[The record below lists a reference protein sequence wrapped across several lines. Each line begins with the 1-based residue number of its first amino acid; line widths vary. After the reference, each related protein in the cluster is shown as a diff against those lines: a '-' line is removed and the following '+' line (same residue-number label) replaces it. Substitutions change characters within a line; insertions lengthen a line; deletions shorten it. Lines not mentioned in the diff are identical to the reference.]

1 MIGKAL
7 IYIAFA
13 ASIISMVG
21 FFLAHTGKENYLK
34 VGRIFFHVTT
44 IGIITASL
52 YLLYIILSHQ
62 FQFAYVWEESST
74 DLQLP
79 LLMSTFY
86 AGQEGSFML
95 WAFLTAVIGIFL
107 LNFVSKGDRL
117 EPQAMLIYT
126 LVLSFLTL
134 IIILKSPFNYIWE
147 AFPKEVEYG
156 FTPPEGRGLN
166 PLLQN
171 FWMSIHPPTLFLG
184 FSSLTVPFAFAI
196 GSLLKNEYQ
205 KWVTFSVPWI
215 LFSGGILGLGIMMGG
230 YWAYGVLGWGG
241 YWAWDPVENSS
252 LIPWIINVA
261 SLHTIISQKKTGGY
275 KKTNLILSI
284 LAFLLVLYSTF
295 LTRSG
300 ILGESS
306 VHSFVD
312 PGALVYLVLVIFI
325 SSFTLIS
332 IIAIAFRFKSLKDL
346 RSESAHFLTKESFL
360 FIGALL
366 LCASGLVVF
375 VGTSLPIFSSAK
387 VEAAFYNKMNIPV
400 AIFLMITMGISLYI
414 EWKQTDAKKFLN
426 NLILPL
432 SLALITTIVLVI
444 VGLTDILY
452 IVFAFVSLIAFFVN
466 ARLAVRIIRNGKLNF
481 GGMFAHI
488 GIALFFLGVIGSGRY
503 SEETNLSL
511 EQDVP
516 KEAFGY
522 KFTYVGATPFMDP
535 NNKRDTM
542 YAFNVKVEQDNKE
555 VTLRPIM
562 FMSSF
567 SNGVMKNPDIANFTV
582 KDLYISPMSLEE
594 PDQFPKEN
602 VYELKRGE
610 KTKINELEVEFID
623 YDFGTMQKGGKE
635 MASGNY
641 TLGAIIKVN
650 DGKNTETLNIKTQF
664 VNGAPM
670 PVPAVMQSNSKYNF
684 YFLNMTVM
692 GEEKGGS
699 VAKIAVMDP
708 MKNNTKAA
716 GETLVVSASIKPF
729 ISVLWT
735 GVLMLFAG
743 FILSIFRRRKEISM
757 KYPDRI
763 EEKKEAPKAQT
774 NTPAKKKK

>member
-1 MIGKAL
+1 MIGKVL
-7 IYIAFA
+7 IYISFA
-13 ASIISMVG
+13 ASILSMAG
-21 FFLAHTGKENYLK
+21 FFLAHTGKDKFLNM
-34 VGRIFFHVTT
+34 GRIFFHITS
-44 IGIITASL
+44 IGIITSAL
-52 YLLYIILSHQ
+52 YLMYIILSHQ
-62 FQFAYVWEESST
+62 FQFAYVWEQSST

-117 EPQAMLIYT
+117 EPQVMAVYT
-126 LVLSFLTL
+126 LVLSFLSL
-134 IIILKSPFNYIWE
+134 ILILKTPFNYLWE

-184 FSSLTVPFAFAI
+184 FAALTVPFAFAM
-196 GSLLKNEYQ
+196 GSLMKNEYD
-205 KWVTFSVPWI
+205 KWVTFSIPWI

-261 SLHTIISQKKTGGY
+261 SLHTILTQKKTGGY
-275 KKTNLILSI
+275 KKTNLILSV

-300 ILGESS
+300 ILGDSS

-312 PGALVYLVLVIFI
+312 PGAVVYLVLVIFI

-332 IIAIAFRFKSLKDL
+332 LGAIVFRWKNLKDV
-346 RSESAHFLTKESFL
+346 RTESSKFFTKESFL
-360 FIGALL
+360 FIGAML
-366 LCASGLVVF
+366 LCAAALVVF
-375 VGTSLPIFSSAK
+375 VGTSLPIVSKAK
-387 VEAAFYNKMNIPV
+387 VEADFYNKMTMPL

-414 EWKQTDAKKFLN
+414 EWKQTDSKKFLDN
-426 NLILPL
+426 MILPGIL
-432 SLALITTIVLVI
+432 SVVMTVVLVI
-444 VGLTDILY
+444 IGLHDPLY
-452 IVFAFVSLIAFFVN
+452 IIFALVSLIAFFIN
-466 ARLAVRIIRNGKLNF
+466 ARMAVRIIRTGHLTF

-503 SEETNLSL
+503 SEEINLSL
-511 EQDVP
+511 ERGVP

-522 KFTYVGATPFMDP
+522 KFTYSGATPFMDP

-542 YAFNVKVEQDNKE
+542 YAFNVTVEQDNKE
-555 VTLRPIM
+555 MTMRPVM
-562 FMSSF
+562 FVSSF
-567 SNGVMKNPDIANFTV
+567 SNGVMKNPDIANFSY

-594 PDQFPKEN
+594 PDLYPKEAQ
-602 VYELKRGE
+602 YDIKKGE
-610 KTKINELEVEFID
+610 KQKIGDLTVEFVD
-623 YDFGTMQKGGKE
+623 FDFGTMQKGGKE

-641 TLGAIIKVN
+641 TLGAIINVS
-650 DGKNTETLNIKTQF
+650 DGKVTETLNVKTQF
-664 VNGAPM
+664 MNGQPT
-670 PVPAVMQSNSKYNF
+670 PVPYMMKDNRNYEF
-684 YFLNMTVM
+684 YFLNMSVK
-692 GEEKGGS
+692 GEEAGGTSAKFAIMDRNRNYNTNANEVLVAEVS
-699 VAKIAVMDP
+699 V
-708 MKNNTKAA
+708 
-716 GETLVVSASIKPF
+716 KPF

-735 GVLMLFAG
+735 GVLLLFIG
-743 FILSIFRRRKEISM
+743 FIVSIFRRRKEIM
-757 KYPDRI
+757 TKYPDSA
-763 EEKKEAPKAQT
+763 EEKK
-774 NTPAKKKK
+774 NTKKNK

>member
-1 MIGKAL
+1 MIGKVL
-7 IYIAFA
+7 IYISFA
-13 ASIISMVG
+13 ASILSIAG
-21 FFLAHTGKENYLK
+21 FFLAHTGKDKFLSM
-34 VGRIFFHVTT
+34 GRVFFHITS
-44 IGIITASL
+44 IGIITSAL
-52 YLLYIILSHQ
+52 YLMYIILTHQ
-62 FQFAYVWEESST
+62 FQFAYVWEQSST

-117 EPQAMLIYT
+117 EPQVMSVYA
-126 LVLSFLTL
+126 LVLSFLAL
-134 IIILKSPFNYIWE
+134 ILILKSPFNYLWE
-147 AFPKEVEYG
+147 AFPKDVDFG

-184 FSSLTVPFAFAI
+184 FSSLTVPFAFAM
-196 GSLLKNEYQ
+196 GSLMKNEYD

-261 SLHTIISQKKTGGY
+261 SLHTILTQKKTGGY
-275 KKTNLILSI
+275 KKTNLILSV

-300 ILGESS
+300 ILGDSS

-325 SSFTLIS
+325 SSFTLLS
-332 IIAIAFRFKSLKDL
+332 LVAIAIRWKNLKDI
-346 RSESAHFLTKESFL
+346 RTESSKFLTKESFL
-360 FIGALL
+360 FIGAML
-366 LCASGLVVF
+366 LCAAALVVF
-375 VGTSLPIFSSAK
+375 VGTSLPIVSKAK
-387 VEAAFYNKMNIPV
+387 VEADFYNKMTMPV

-414 EWKQTDAKKFLN
+414 EWKQTDTKKFMNSML
-426 NLILPL
+426 LPGAL
-432 SLALITTIVLVI
+432 SLIVTVVLIVI
-444 VGLTDILY
+444 GLHDPLY
-452 IVFAFVSLIAFFVN
+452 IIFALVSLVAFFIN
-466 ARLAVRIIRNGKLNF
+466 ARMAVKIIRTGHLNF

-503 SEETNLSL
+503 SEEMNLSL
-511 EQDVP
+511 ERGVP

-522 KFTYVGATPFMDP
+522 KFTYSGATPFMDA

-542 YAFNVKVEQDNKE
+542 YAFNVTVEQDNKE
-555 VTLRPIM
+555 MTMRPIM
-562 FMSSF
+562 FVSSF
-567 SNGVMKNPDIANFTV
+567 SNGVMKNPDIANFSY

-594 PDQFPKEN
+594 PDLYPKEAQ
-602 VYELKRGE
+602 YDIKKGE
-610 KTKINELEVEFID
+610 KKKIDDLTVEFVD
-623 YDFGTMQKGGKE
+623 FDFGTMQKGGKE

-641 TLGAIIKVN
+641 TMGAIINVS
-650 DGKNTETLNIKTQF
+650 DGKTTETLNLKTQF
-664 VNGAPM
+664 TNGQPT
-670 PVPAVMQSNSKYNF
+670 PVPYMMKDNRNYEF
-684 YFLNMTVM
+684 YFLNMSVK
-692 GEEKGGS
+692 GEEAGGTS
-699 VAKIAVMDP
+699 ARFAIMDRNKNYNTNTNEVLVAEV
-708 MKNNTKAA
+708 
-716 GETLVVSASIKPF
+716 SIKPF

-735 GVLMLFAG
+735 GVLLLFVG
-743 FILSIFRRRKEISM
+743 FIVSIFRRRKEIAA
-757 KYPDRI
+757 KYPDKP
-763 EEKKEAPKAQT
+763 EVKK
-774 NTPAKKKK
+774 NDVKK

>member
-1 MIGKAL
+1 MIGKVL
-7 IYIAFA
+7 IYISFA
-13 ASIISMVG
+13 ASILSMAG
-21 FFLAHTGKENYLK
+21 FFLAHSGKDKFLGM
-34 VGRIFFHVTT
+34 GRLFFHITS
-44 IGIITASL
+44 IGIITSAL
-52 YLLYIILSHQ
+52 YLLYIILTHQ
-62 FQFAYVWEESST
+62 FQFAYVWEQSST

-79 LLMSTFY
+79 LLISTFY

-95 WAFLTAVIGIFL
+95 WALFTAVIGIFL

-117 EPQAMLIYT
+117 EPQVMLIYT

-134 IIILKSPFNYIWE
+134 ILILKTPFHYLWE
-147 AFPKEVEYG
+147 AFPKEVEFG
-156 FTPPEGRGLN
+156 FVPPEGRGLN

-171 FWMSIHPPTLFLG
+171 FWMSIHPPTLFIG

-196 GSLLKNEYQ
+196 GSLMKNEYD

-252 LIPWIINVA
+252 LIPWIVNVA
-261 SLHTIISQKKTGGY
+261 SLHTILSQKKTGGY

-300 ILGESS
+300 ILGDSS

-312 PGALVYLVLVIFI
+312 PGAVVYLVLVIFI

-332 IIAIAFRFKSLKDL
+332 LIAIIFRWKSLKDL
-346 RSESAHFLTKESFL
+346 RTESSKFFTKESFL
-360 FIGALL
+360 MIGALL
-366 LCASGLVVF
+366 LCASAVVVF
-375 VGTSLPIFSSAK
+375 VGTSLPIVSKAT
-387 VEAAFYNKMNIPV
+387 VEADFYNKMTMPI

-414 EWKQTDAKKFLN
+414 EWRQTDSKKFYN
-426 NLILPL
+426 NMILPL
-432 SLALITTIVLVI
+432 ILSAVVTVVLIVI
-444 VGLTDILY
+444 GLYDPLY
-452 IVFAFVSLIAFFVN
+452 IIFAFVSLVAFFIN
-466 ARLAVRIIRNGKLNF
+466 ARLAVRIIRNGKMNF

-503 SEETNLSL
+503 SQETNLSL
-511 EQDVP
+511 ERDIP

-542 YAFNVKVEQDNKE
+542 YAFNVTIEQDNKE
-555 VTLRPIM
+555 MTLRPVM
-562 FMSSF
+562 FISSF
-567 SNGVMKNPDIANFTV
+567 SNGVMKNPDIANFAY

-594 PDQFPKEN
+594 PEPFPKEATFD
-602 VYELKRGE
+602 LKKG
-610 KTKINELEVEFID
+610 TVQKIYDLDVEFVD
-623 YDFGTMQKGGKE
+623 FDFGNMEKGGKE

-641 TLGAIIKVN
+641 TLGAILKIS
-650 DGKNTETLNIKTQF
+650 DGKNSETLNIKTAF
-664 VNGAPM
+664 ANGVPSPTPSMMVN
-670 PVPAVMQSNSKYNF
+670 NRNYEF
-684 YFLNMTVM
+684 YFLNMSVK
-692 GEEKGGS
+692 GEEQGGTTARVS
-699 VAKIAVMDP
+699 IIDRN
-708 MKNNTKAA
+708 KNYNVSQN
-716 GETLVVSASIKPF
+716 ETLVIEASVKPF

-735 GVLMLFAG
+735 GVVLLFAG
-743 FILSIFRRRKEISM
+743 FIVSIVRRRKEISL
-757 KYPDRI
+757 KFPDTVPD
-763 EEKKEAPKAQT
+763 KKNGQKS
-774 NTPAKKKK
+774 KK

>member
-1 MIGKAL
+1 MIGKVL
-7 IYIAFA
+7 IYISFA
-13 ASIISMVG
+13 ASILSITG
-21 FFLAHTGKENYLK
+21 FLLTHTGRDKFLNM
-34 VGRIFFHVTT
+34 GRIFFHITS
-44 IGIITASL
+44 IGFITASL
-52 YLLYIILSHQ
+52 YLLYIILTHQ
-62 FQFAYVWEESST
+62 FQFAYVWEQSST

-107 LNFVSKGDRL
+107 LNFVSKGDRH
-117 EPQAMLIYT
+117 EPQVMLVYT
-126 LVLSFLTL
+126 LVLSFLAL
-134 IIILKSPFNYIWE
+134 ILILKSPFNYIWE

-156 FTPPEGRGLN
+156 FVPPEGRGLN

-196 GSLLKNEYQ
+196 GSLLKNEYS

-261 SLHTIISQKKTGGY
+261 SLHTILSQKKTGGY

-300 ILGESS
+300 ILGDSS

-332 IIAIAFRFKSLKDL
+332 LAAIIFRWKSLKDL
-346 RSESAHFLTKESFL
+346 RTESSKFLTKESFL
-360 FIGALL
+360 LIGALL
-366 LCASGLVVF
+366 LSASALVVF
-375 VGTSLPIFSSAK
+375 VGTSLPIVSQAK
-387 VEAAFYNKMNIPV
+387 VEANFYNKMTIPI

-414 EWKQTDAKKFLN
+414 DWKQTELKKFTS
-426 NLILPL
+426 NLILPGIL
-432 SLALITTIVLVI
+432 SLIMTIVLVVI
-444 VGLTDILY
+444 GLHDPLY
-452 IVFAFVSLIAFFVN
+452 IIFAFVSLIAFFIN
-466 ARLAVRIIRNGKLNF
+466 ARLAVKVIRNGKLSF

-511 EQDVP
+511 ERGVP

-522 KFTYVGATPFMDP
+522 KFTYSGATPFMDA

-542 YAFNVKVEQDNKE
+542 YAFNVTVEQDNKE
-555 VTLRPIM
+555 MTMRPIM
-562 FMSSF
+562 FVSTF
-567 SNGVMKNPDIANFTV
+567 SNGIMKNPDIANFSY

-594 PDQFPKEN
+594 PDLYPKEAQ
-602 VYELKRGE
+602 YDIKKGE
-610 KTKINELEVEFID
+610 KKKIDDLTVEFVD
-623 YDFGTMQKGGKE
+623 FDFGNMQKGGKE

-641 TLGAIIKVN
+641 TLGAILNVS
-650 DGKNTETLNIKTQF
+650 DGKTTETLNVKTQF
-664 VNGAPM
+664 VNGQPSPM
-670 PVPAVMQSNSKYNF
+670 AFMMKDNRNYEF
-684 YFLNMTVM
+684 YFLNMSVK
-692 GEEKGGS
+692 GEEAGGTTARIVVLDRNKNYNTTANEVL
-699 VAKIAVMDP
+699 VAEV
-708 MKNNTKAA
+708 
-716 GETLVVSASIKPF
+716 SIKPF

-735 GVLMLFAG
+735 GVVLMFVG
-743 FILSIFRRRKEISM
+743 FIVSIFRRRKEISM
-757 KYPDRI
+757 KYPDV
-763 EEKKEAPKAQT
+763 
-774 NTPAKKKK
+774 PADNKTEKKKK